1 MEIKYYMSLLK
12 YLAYSVRIKGGFM
25 GRFFNNIKKYYKYAI
40 YSAKAE
46 LKSEVADSYL
56 NWLWW
61 IIEPVCFMLIYTFV
75 FGYIFKKNEP
85 YFASFIFVGLT
96 CWEFFNRMINGSVKL
111 IISNRDLVTKVYLPK
126 YILLLS
132 KSFTYLFKLGISLVI
147 TIVLMLFQHVPF
159 SWHMIL
165 LIPIIMVLYIFS
177 FGLGLLLMHFGVTF
191 NDLANLTN
199 IGLKMVFYLSGVFYN
214 ISTRL
219 KGTLG
224 HVLLFAN
231 PIAFLMNEGRKVMIY
246 NTLPNFAFLGLW
258 LLVGVLLCLLGVH
271 VIHKNENSYAKV
283 I

>member
-1 MEIKYYMSLLK
+1 MN
-12 YLAYSVRIKGGFM
+12 
-25 GRFFNNIKKYYKYAI
+25 RFFNNIKKYYKYAI

-61 IIEPVCFMLIYTFV
+61 IIEPVCFMIIYSFV
-75 FGYIFKKNEP
+75 FGFVFKNSEP
-85 YFASFIFVGLT
+85 YFASFIFVGLSA
-96 CWEFFNRMINGSVKL
+96 WQFFERMVNGSVKL
-111 IISNRDLVTKVYLPK
+111 IINNRDLVTKVYLPK

-132 KSFTYLFKLGISLVI
+132 KSFTYLFKLFISLII
-147 TIVLMLFQHVPF
+147 TFILMFIQHVPIT
-159 SWHMIL
+159 WHIVL
-165 LIPIIMVLYIFS
+165 LIPILIVLYILS
-177 FGLGLLLMHFGVTF
+177 FGIGLILMHFGVTL

-214 ISTRL
+214 ISKRL
-219 KGTLG
+219 KGTLS

-231 PIAFLMNEGRKVMIY
+231 PIAFIMNELRKVLIY
-246 NTLPNFAFLGLW
+246 GKLPNFMFLGIWTIIGL
-258 LLVGVLLCLLGVH
+258 LLCLLGIH